1 MTPVFSAHGN
11 LVYAGKTPES
21 EMSVSYA
28 HRTLSVLSRQL
39 NISVSIFALCRSRC
53 KTWSAY
59 RQYCWQLPATWLSVS
74 LFCCNDCARPLASL
88 WSKIRCAC
96 AINVSTKIRTR
107 AGHSVARGVH
117 HQPEH
122 NFASEV
128 TVTQQN
134 DFSYASYFLD
144 AIWRNICC
152 GITRKKAIQDD
163 DSWNLSLDDE
173 WSKITVF
180 HSKISALNC

>member
-11 LVYAGKTPES
+11 LVYAGKTRES
-21 EMSVSYA
+21 ETSVSYA
-28 HRTLSVLSRQL
+28 HCRLSMLSRQL

-88 WSKIRCAC
+88 WSKIRCAY

-107 AGHSVARGVH
+107 GHSVARGVH

-122 NFASEV
+122 NFASDCDATKRFLV
-128 TVTQQN
+128 RM
-134 DFSYASYFLD
+134 SYFLD
-144 AIWRNICC
+144 TIWRNM
-152 GITRKKAIQDD
+152 A
-163 DSWNLSLDDE
+163 
-173 WSKITVF
+173 
-180 HSKISALNC
+180 